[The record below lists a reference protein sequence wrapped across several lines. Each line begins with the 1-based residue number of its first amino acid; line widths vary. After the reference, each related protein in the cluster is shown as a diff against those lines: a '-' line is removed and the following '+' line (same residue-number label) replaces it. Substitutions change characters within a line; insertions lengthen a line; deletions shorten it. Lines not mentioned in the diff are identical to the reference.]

1 MRHLIPL
8 LIIVFTIVACNE
20 DGEVN
25 NNLISRIPTGAQM
38 IVHVEEIDDLNQF
51 FTTNE
56 LYSKLSGLSR
66 IQELKKAS
74 AFLKDYDLNNESLI
88 ALNIEGKNKVA
99 LTLITSPIEKE
110 ADSTT
115 STSIIEYNGAKI
127 TETKKNSGS
136 YYSLNHNGVHLAS
149 NSILIIESLVR
160 RNVADYIFDDGFEH
174 IYKRT
179 KKGNTFYIK
188 ASHKSWLEQFLL
200 GNHININGN
209 HAQWYQ
215 LEPTASGTSFQL
227 DGVITYLDSL
237 KMDHDLYNK
246 LNAVENQI
254 QNIAPS
260 GLRSLKTVTY
270 KKPTQLIDN
279 LKRYHS
285 SDIKVGSRLLQL
297 LDNTQEMTDL
307 QLENTSALVFTLKPY
322 EELFMD
328 LDSLSKAKVTYRDQI
343 IYKLVKPLETYAI
356 QPLVASKSYTFTT
369 IIDQYL
375 IYATAIETL
384 EEIIS
389 NYQNKTVL
397 GQQQWYIDASQNLST
412 SSSLLKITSLK
423 ELKELAKNKSKE
435 DVKIINQLDDNL
447 FPLMI
452 SQYVHEDE
460 YAHYHFLIP
469 FVGENNNQ
477 LQVSQLG
484 VFKADSKIV
493 AGPFLFPNH
502 LSKRHDVVIQD
513 EQFVLHLLSDTGKK
527 WWSRTLDGPVLGEIQ
542 VADAYKNGRKQ
553 MAFATSKSVYFI
565 DRNGKDVASYPKK
578 FKDEITQ
585 PLSVFDYDNNR
596 NYRFLVTQGKDILL
610 LDKDGA
616 SVSGF
621 NYKKA
626 AAITTQPKH
635 FRVGNKDYI
644 AFAKADNTIS
654 ILNRT
659 GDFRTIVKDKITL
672 VSDLFLFK
680 NKMIAMTEKQQI
692 AEVNLATGKI
702 YLSEAYK
709 SNTRLEAN
717 KNIKLVQDNNTL
729 YINDKKVTLPY
740 GTYLPAKLM
749 RLSSGD
755 FIHVT
760 DVGENKVYVLDKN
773 GEIVPSLPVYGT
785 SNNAIAQSK
794 NRYLATLD
802 GSDVIIYK
810 W

>member
-8 LIIVFTIVACNE
+8 LIIFFTIVACNE
-20 DGEVN
+20 DHEVK
-25 NNLISRIPTGAQM
+25 NNLIGHIPTGAQM
-38 IVHVEEIDDLNQF
+38 IVHVEEIDDLSQF

-56 LYSKLSGLSR
+56 LYAKLSGLAR

-74 AFLKDYDLNNESLI
+74 SFLKDYNLNGESLI
-88 ALNIEGKNKVA
+88 ALNIEGKNKAVV
-99 LTLITSPIEKE
+99 TLITAPIEQE
-110 ADSTT
+110 VDATNA
-115 STSIIEYNGAKI
+115 TSIIDYNGAKI
-127 TETKKNSGS
+127 TETKNPSGR

-160 RNVADYIFDDGFEH
+160 RNVADYIFDGGFEH

-215 LEPTASGTSFQL
+215 LETTASSSSFQL

-246 LNAVENQI
+246 LEAVENQI
-254 QNIAPS
+254 QNIVPS

-270 KKPTQLIDN
+270 KKPAQLIDN

-297 LDNTQEMTDL
+297 LDNTQEMAEL
-307 QLENTSALVFTLKPY
+307 QLENTSALVFTLRPY
-322 EELFMD
+322 EELFID
-328 LDSLSKAKVTYRDQI
+328 LDSLSKAKVTYRDQM
-343 IYKLVKPLETYAI
+343 IYELVKPLETYAI
-356 QPLVASKSYTFTT
+356 QPLVQSKSYAFTT
-369 IIDQYL
+369 IIDQHL
-375 IYATAIETL
+375 IYATAVETL
-384 EEIIS
+384 EEVIS

-397 GQQQWYIDASQNLST
+397 GQQQWYMDASQNLST

-435 DVKIINQLDDNL
+435 DLKIINQMDENF

-460 YAHYHFLIP
+460 YAHYHFLVP
-469 FVGENNNQ
+469 FNSKNNNQ

-484 VFKADSKIV
+484 VFKANSKIIS
-493 AGPFLFPNH
+493 GPFLFPNH
-502 LSKRHDVVIQD
+502 LSKRHDIAVQD

-527 WWSRTLDGPVLGEIQ
+527 WWSRPLDGPILGEIQ

-565 DRNGKDVASYPKK
+565 DRNGKDVASYPKN
-578 FKDEITQ
+578 FKDQITQ

-596 NYRFLVTQGKDILL
+596 DYRFLVTQGSDMLL
-610 LDKDGA
+610 LDKNGA

-635 FRVGNKDYI
+635 FRVGDKDYI
-644 AFAKADNTIS
+644 AFAKADNTIA

-659 GDFRTIVKDKITL
+659 GDSRTNVKDKLTL
-672 VSDLFLFK
+672 VSDLFFFK
-680 NKMIAMTEKQQI
+680 NKIVAMTNKQQI
-692 AEVNLATGKI
+692 AEVNLANGKI
-702 YLSEAYK
+702 SLSEAYK
-709 SNTRLEAN
+709 SNSRLEAN
-717 KNIKLVQDNNTL
+717 ANVKLVQDNNTIF
-729 YINDKKVTLPY
+729 INDKKVTLPY
-740 GTYLPAKLM
+740 GTYLDAKLM
-749 RLSSGD
+749 RLPSGD
-755 FIHVT
+755 FIYVT

-773 GEIVPSLPVYGT
+773 GEIIPSLPVYGT

-794 NRYLATLD
+794 NRYLVTLD